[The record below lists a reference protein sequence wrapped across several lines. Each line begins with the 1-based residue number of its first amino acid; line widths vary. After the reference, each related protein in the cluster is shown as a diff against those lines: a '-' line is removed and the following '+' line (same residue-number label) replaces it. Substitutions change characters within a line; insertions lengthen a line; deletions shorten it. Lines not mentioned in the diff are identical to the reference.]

1 MNLDR
6 EVPDWSDGWMD
17 YMGNQESP
25 PLFNRWIS
33 LFTIA
38 AALERKVFLQWEKS
52 VYCNLFL
59 ALVAPPGGRK
69 GTAMSKA
76 EPLLRR
82 LGLRLA
88 ANSITREALIRDLKN
103 ASENFT
109 AVDNQIHSYAALTVF
124 SKELTVFL
132 GYQNMTLMSDLADWY
147 DCDDNWQYKTKHQG
161 DDIIKKVWVNLVGA
175 TTPDLL
181 QAAMP
186 SLSFGSGLNSR
197 VVYVYADKEDRKIS
211 VFPFETLEEVKLKES
226 LYNDLE
232 KIHMLSGEF
241 EKDQTYLDEWERWY
255 PTWAHD
261 SVDIGRQQT
270 QIAKDIKMTGYV
282 ERRATHIHKV
292 ACLLSVSRS
301 NELVVTG
308 EDFKRALSLLQQTEI
323 KMLKTFEGIGKSS
336 LAGVMAQ
343 LLNYVRIRQLVPYS
357 EVARQFGYDADP
369 RGLSSIISTLEN
381 QRVIECKRIDFGDGK
396 LEFGLEYIGDK

>member
-1 MNLDR
+1 MR
-6 EVPDWSDGWMD
+6 YMD
-17 YMGNQESP
+17 NQESP
-25 PLFNRWIS
+25 PLFDRWVS
-33 LFTIA
+33 LFILA
-38 AALERKVFLQWEKS
+38 AVLERKVYLQWERPI
-52 VYCNLFL
+52 YCNLFL
-59 ALVAPPGGRK
+59 SLVAPPGGKK
-69 GTAMSKA
+69 GTAMNPGV
-76 EPLLRR
+76 PLIRR
-82 LGLRLA
+82 LGTRIA

-109 AVDNQIHSYAALTVF
+109 AVDNQIHSYAALTVY

-147 DCDDNWQYKTKHQG
+147 DCDDEWQYKTKHQG
-161 DDIIKKVWVNLVGA
+161 DDIVKKVWVNLIGA

-197 VVYVYADKEDRKIS
+197 FIYVYADKEDREIS
-211 VFPFETLEEVKLKES
+211 VFPFETIEEVQLRES
-226 LYNDLE
+226 LYSDLE

-241 EKDQTYLDEWERWY
+241 TKDQSYLDEWEKWY
-255 PTWAHD
+255 PVWAQHSHD
-261 SVDIGRQQT
+261 VGKQQT

-292 ACLLSVSRS
+292 ACLMSVSRS
-301 NELVVTG
+301 SDLVITG
-308 EDFKRALSLLQQTEI
+308 EDFKRALSLLQQTEV

-343 LLNYVRIRQLVPYS
+343 LLNYVRIRQIVPYS

-369 RGLSSIISTLEN
+369 RGLSSMISTLEN
-381 QRVIECKRIDFGDGK
+381 QRVIECKRVDFGGDK
-396 LEFGLEYIGDK
+396 KEFALEYIGDK